1 MKNPGRV
8 KLFLQNVP
16 FERNHML
23 VKCRDKECGS
33 PMKKREAGFSMVELM
48 IVCVIMVLIAT
59 LAIPN
64 ILQTYRNYQLD
75 SAGHSVASLLQQAR
89 MQAVKTNQP
98 VYVNFTN
105 GSPNMVYITDAPG
118 NALAGS
124 DPDVAIST
132 AISFQAPPSTAFHAQ
147 LDTYLTGTP
156 QLGGTIAFNARGLP
170 CVAGVN
176 PAVCNLPPGISGFE
190 WFMQSNGGWEAVTV
204 TSSGRIKSWRIN
216 NQSSSNTT
224 WQ

>member
-1 MKNPGRV
+1 M
-8 KLFLQNVP
+8 
-16 FERNHML
+16 
-23 VKCRDKECGS
+23 RDKECDGS

-48 IVCVIMVLIAT
+48 IVCVIMILIAT

-98 VYVNFTN
+98 VYVKYDNNAGPNF
-105 GSPNMVYITDAPG
+105 VYATDAPG
-118 NALAGS
+118 NAYASGN
-124 DPDVAIST
+124 PDVAIST
-132 AISFQAPPSTAFHAQ
+132 AVSFQPPPTTAFHAQ
-147 LDTYLTGTP
+147 LDTYITGTP
-156 QLGGTIAFNARGLP
+156 QMGGTTGTIGFNARGLP
-170 CVAGVN
+170 CVAGAN
-176 PAVCNLPPGISGFE
+176 PAVCNLPGGISGFE

-204 TSSGRIKSWRIN
+204 SSSGRIKTWRIN
-216 NQSSSNTT
+216 NQSPSNTT